1 MNEQPQLSAM
11 GQAQAGQGQAPQPQS
26 QQGSIEQVIEL
37 LMKGATPEELL
48 QMGVPEEMIR
58 QAIELVQQH
67 QAQQQQAQGSVP
79 EGLSGMATPQQI

>member
-11 GQAQAGQGQAPQPQS
+11 GQAQAGQGQAPQQS

-48 QMGVPEEMIR
+48 QMGVPEEMIK

-67 QAQQQQAQGSVP
+67 QAQQQAQGSVP

>member
-11 GQAQAGQGQAPQPQS
+11 GQGQAGQGQAPQQP
-26 QQGSIEQVIEL
+26 QQGTIEQVIEL

-67 QAQQQQAQGSVP
+67 QAQQEQAQGSVP